1 MNDFY
6 DFSDLRLGMRINAEG
21 SWDPAAGMRVAMI
34 SIKDDGDADEL
45 EANIESIDAPNGTL
59 RILGLTVAVGAGLEI
74 KDLDKSPIG
83 LTALSAGTRIKLKGR
98 VQADRSFIADK
109 IKVKMHSPDEHDEIE
124 AEITALDPATR
135 TLVVMGFAFDCDADV
150 EIEA

>member
-1 MNDFY
+1 
-6 DFSDLRLGMRINAEG
+6 MRINAS
-21 SWDPAAGMRVAMI
+21 SWDPATGMRVAMI
-34 SIKDDGDADEL
+34 GKDDGDADEL
-45 EANIESIDAPNGTL
+45 EANIESIDAANGTL

-98 VQADRSFIADK
+98 LQADRSFIADK

-124 AEITALDPATR
+124 AEITALDAATR
-135 TLVVMGFAFDCDADV
+135 TLVVMGFAFVCDADV
-150 EIEA
+150 EIEAQVAARAGMDCRRRCA